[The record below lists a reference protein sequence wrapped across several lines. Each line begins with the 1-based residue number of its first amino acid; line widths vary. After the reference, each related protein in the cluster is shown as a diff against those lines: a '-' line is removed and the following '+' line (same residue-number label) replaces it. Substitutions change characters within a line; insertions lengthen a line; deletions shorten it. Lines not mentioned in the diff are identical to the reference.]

1 MFIPTLQITSA
12 DRKRIGELAQAH
24 FGNADC
30 SALAKEACSVI
41 ARRAPWSD
49 VRVAHFPT
57 GREATEI
64 RLAVFV
70 DTHLDQGLFLTKGDS
85 GDA

>member
-1 MFIPTLQITSA
+1 MFIPTLKITSA

-24 FGNADC
+24 FGQADC

-49 VRVAHFPT
+49 VRVAHVPT
-57 GREATEI
+57 GGEATQI
-64 RLAVFV
+64 RLAVFI
-70 DTHLDQGLFLTKGDS
+70 DAHLDQGLFLTKIQTDE
-85 GDA
+85 